1 MCPIILNKRSRS
13 LINGNTIPLPEQH
26 QNYLTLIDDL
36 VLLQLQK
43 HLSLHVLHLQAALD
57 PTDHH
62 LLLLVEADLF
72 EVLHLAAA
80 LHLAHL
86 YAVRHLL
93 HVELERH
100 VAEHQSLTALRGGG
114 AVGDG
119 AVDAQALLVPED
131 VLAALVGEGLQ
142 NADLVVVLLT
152 PLRLP
157 LLCPRTLLF
166 QHLDV
171 LGLA

>member
-13 LINGNTIPLPEQH
+13 LIDGNTIPLPEQH
-26 QNYLTLIDDL
+26 HDYLTLIDDL

-62 LLLLVEADLF
+62 LLLLVETDLF

-80 LHLAHL
+80 PHLAHL
-86 YAVRHLL
+86 YPVRHLL

-100 VAEHQSLTALRGGG
+100 VAEHQSLAALGSGG